1 GLALTKKATGEG
13 PYQLGDYI
21 NVELLVT
28 NTGNVTLHDI
38 VVTDANA
45 EIVSGSP
52 VAQLAPGASAT
63 VIARHRITQDDLD
76 FGRVI
81 NQAKA
86 VGNDPE
92 GNPIPEVPSDDPST
106 QQPNDPTVVELDRQ
120 PGLSLTKK
128 ATGEGPYQLGDYI
141 NFELIVTNTGNVTL
155 HDVVVTDINAEIV
168 SGSPIAQL
176 APGASATVVARHLV
190 TQADVDAGRVVN
202 QAKVTG
208 KDPDG

>member
-106 QQPNDPTVVELDRQ
+106 QQPNRPEDHTSELQSREKLVYSPTREEKYALN
-120 PGLSLTKK
+120 
-128 ATGEGPYQLGDYI
+128 DYI
-141 NFELIVTNTGNVTL
+141 TYELTVTNTGN
-155 HDVVVTDINAEIV
+155 
-168 SGSPIAQL
+168 
-176 APGASATVVARHLV
+176 
-190 TQADVDAGRVVN
+190 
-202 QAKVTG
+202 
-208 KDPDG
+208 